1 MAQVL
6 VISYSFTGQTGR
18 IVEEVSRSLE
28 KGGHTVSRAPLRLV
42 HSYPFPAP
50 PSMLLQLL
58 QQSLRGQWPVEPL
71 EPLDADLSLPYD
83 LVIIGYQPWYMTP
96 SVPVHSFLKSDA
108 ARVLRGKPVVGLVSC
123 RAEFRRACGLFQKG
137 VEAVGGQVVEQRVW
151 VDQDARPT
159 NLLSLVHMLK
169 NGHDPEGGPLKR
181 LLKPFGVGP
190 AGLARAQS
198 YGEALSTRLKLGPLS
213 RDGQIVRMK

>member
-18 IVEEVSRSLE
+18 IVEEVSRALE
-28 KGGHTVSRAPLRLV
+28 KGGHEVTRAPIRLV
-42 HSYPFPAP
+42 NPYPFPAP
-50 PSMLLQLL
+50 PDMLARLL
-58 QQSLRGQWPVEPL
+58 QQNVSGRWPVEPL
-71 EPLDADLSLPYD
+71 EPFAFDPEKPYD

-108 ARVLRGKPVVGLVSC
+108 AKVLRGKPVVGLLSC
-123 RAEFRRACGLFQKG
+123 RAMYQRACGLFQQW
-137 VEAVGGQVVEQRVW
+137 VMEAGGQVVEQRVW

-159 NLLSLVHMLK
+159 NFLSLIHMLK
-169 NGHDPEGGPLKR
+169 NGQDPEKGPLKR
-181 LLKPFGVGP
+181 LLKPFGVGTV
-190 AGLARAQS
+190 GFARAQS

-213 RDGQIVRMK
+213 RDGQILRMD